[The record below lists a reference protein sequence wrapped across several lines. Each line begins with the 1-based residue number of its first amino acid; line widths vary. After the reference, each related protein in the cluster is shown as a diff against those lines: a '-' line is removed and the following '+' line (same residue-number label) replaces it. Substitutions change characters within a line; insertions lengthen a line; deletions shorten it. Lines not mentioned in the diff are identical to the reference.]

1 MAYLS
6 DSSTEGRNGI
16 VILDLGT
23 GVSWRHLDN
32 APQVH
37 AERQSVPI
45 IWGEAVYSI
54 AGFGLPVTRVIYGAD
69 GADGITLSA
78 DGETLYWTAVGS
90 RYMYSVQTAILRDN
104 SPTSEL
110 LAQASI
116 VSHGVIGISDGL
128 ETDSNGLVYT
138 GNFEQNAINIFD
150 PASGMP
156 RVFVRDPRIGW
167 TDAMAIATDGYIY
180 FTENQLWRTP
190 GHFPGTE
197 RRVRPFGLFRARL
210 PNNGTKVQLL

>member
-1 MAYLS
+1 M
-6 DSSTEGRNGI
+6 
-16 VILDLGT
+16 
-23 GVSWRHLDN
+23 
-32 APQVH
+32 PF
-37 AERQSVPI
+37 

-54 AGFGLPVTRVIYGAD
+54 AGYGPPITRVIYGAD

-90 RYMYSVQTAILRDN
+90 RYLYSVPTARLRDD

-150 PASGMP
+150 AASGMTK
-156 RVFVRDPRIGW
+156 VFVRGMYLSNSWIPPTCPIRCS
-167 TDAMAIATDGYIY
+167 
-180 FTENQLWRTP
+180 
-190 GHFPGTE
+190 
-197 RRVRPFGLFRARL
+197 RVQSA
-210 PNNGTKVQLL
+210 